1 MADYNGVTIQELPAG
16 PLELTDVFIATTT
29 LGASKKV
36 TASEVFGVQRVAT
49 FAAMEALIVEGRP
62 SRFTVE
68 DDEHQRSLPPYE
80 PEYNVPYL
88 WDGVILLEYYSSPC
102 DRQPNL

>member
-16 PLELTDVFIATTT
+16 PLELSDVFIATTT

-49 FAAMEALIVEGRP
+49 FAAMVALIVGGRP
-62 SRFTVE
+62 SRFTVI
-68 DDEHQRSLPPYE
+68 DDEYQESLPPFL
-80 PEYNVPYL
+80 PEQEVPYM
-88 WDGVILLEYYSSPC
+88 WDGVTLFEYNSSPC